1 MRSFEALLAAGEIQT
16 EVPLGPFTT
25 YRRGGPAKWYVAVER
40 LADARVVVPEK
51 IPVLVVGRGS
61 NLVVSSH
68 GFPGLVIH
76 LQPIAGAV
84 TVDGHRLVA
93 DGGCP
98 LPQLARTASRAS
110 IGGLSFF
117 VGVPGSVGGAVR
129 MNAGCHGSE
138 TADVLVHADVWH
150 LREGTETQRTP
161 ADLDLSYRHSNLTDE
176 ELVLGATFEGT
187 ASDHAAEESR
197 MREISRWRR
206 EHQPGGTFNAG
217 SVFKNPEGDA
227 AGRIIDSLGLKGTSV
242 GGARVSPRHA
252 NFIEADADAA
262 PEDVYELM
270 RTVRATVLEREG
282 VNLVPE
288 IRFVGF
294 EE

>member
-1 MRSFEALLAAGEIQT
+1 MIDLQELVESGVAERN
-16 EVPLGPFTT
+16 VPLGPFTT
-25 YRRGGPAKWYVAVER
+25 YRRGGPARWYLPVSKPE
-40 LADARVVVPEK
+40 DARIIIPDDVP
-51 IPVLVVGRGS
+51 ILVMGRGS
-61 NLVVSSH
+61 NMVVSSS
-68 GFPGLVIH
+68 GFDGVVIH
-76 LQPIAGAV
+76 LQAGAMQIDV
-84 TVDGHRLVA
+84 EATRLRA
-93 DGGCP
+93 DGACP
-98 LPQLARTASRAS
+98 LPQLARRAAREA

-129 MNAGCHGSE
+129 MNAGCHGAE
-138 TADVLVHADVWH
+138 TKDVLVEAEVWH
-150 LREGTETQRTP
+150 LRTGAHSRRTP
-161 ADLDLSYRHSNLTDE
+161 SELGLAYRHSTLSDD
-176 ELVLGATFEGT
+176 ELVLSAVFEGVR
-187 ASDHAAEESR
+187 SDPEREEEA
-197 MREISRWRR
+197 MRSVSRWRK

-270 RTVRATVLEREG
+270 KLVREFVAEQTGIE
-282 VNLVPE
+282 LVPE

-294 EE
+294 DE